1 MTRLEKLQDE
11 IDKAKRRHAALEI
24 KIKEL
29 EEQYRITE
37 NEQIVEI
44 VKAADLTLEDL
55 AKLLP
60 ALKSNNVPKKEETNI

>member
-60 ALKSNNVPKKEETNI
+60 ALKSNNVPKKEETNV